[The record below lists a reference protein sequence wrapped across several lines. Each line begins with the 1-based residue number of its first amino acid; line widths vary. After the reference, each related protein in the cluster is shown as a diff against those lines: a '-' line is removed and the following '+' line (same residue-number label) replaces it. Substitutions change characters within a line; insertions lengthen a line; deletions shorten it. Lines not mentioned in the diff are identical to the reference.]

1 VLHTGANGLGR
12 MALRVSGWTAA
23 GQAAARF
30 LPRPAST
37 FGRRE
42 RNPIQDGWRQKR
54 MRDRGYGSRWQ
65 QSASLAAPYWTR
77 PMSGHERRPPA
88 ATLGMPG
95 EQGPRARRRHA
106 KCLCGRSF
114 PRNAASPVRVQA
126 AIPRGHSCG
135 WAEAGRSPCNTTG
148 LRTRANT
155 SRLEAWQ
162 CRGATSPPWGHGRW
176 AGSRVLS
183 MSANGTP
190 GAAAEQDR
198 MPVSGSGSIPD
209 LSGGPAR
216 GLIRRKPH
224 VGRRRLT
231 RRPR

>member
-1 VLHTGANGLGR
+1 LVVWLSGFRDGPPLGKPLHDFSRGPPAPSGGGSGTRSRTVGDRNGCVTG
-12 MALRVSGWTAA
+12 
-23 GQAAARF
+23 
-30 LPRPAST
+30 
-37 FGRRE
+37 
-42 RNPIQDGWRQKR
+42 
-54 MRDRGYGSRWQ
+54 GYGSRWR

-77 PMSGHERRPPA
+77 PMSGHERRSPA
-88 ATLGMPG
+88 ATSGMPG
-95 EQGPRARRRHA
+95 EQDPRARRRHA
-106 KCLCGRSF
+106 KCLCGRTF

-135 WAEAGRSPCNTTG
+135 WAEAGWSPCNTTG

-190 GAAAEQDR
+190 GATAEQDR
-198 MPVSGSGSIPD
+198 IPVSGYVSLSD
-209 LSGGPAR
+209 LSGGLAR
-216 GLIRRKPH
+216 DLIRRNPH
-224 VGRRRLT
+224 AGRCRLT